1 MRGYRAIGAGSAAIL
16 CCGTA
21 LARAPVPRVE
31 DQDVPHTLKAAL
43 AMAYLTNPVLRQER
57 AALRATDE
65 QVPQALG
72 GWRPTITGS
81 ASMSYYSGLLR
92 MAPVAG
98 ESGGYVRKYDSPGYS
113 GGVSISQPIY
123 TGGKTTANTHKA
135 RHAVMAERAR
145 LIEAEQQVFSDV
157 VSAYVTVVEDEQI
170 LSIDINNEQVYAAQ
184 LRATSLRA
192 HGGEITHTDVA
203 QAQGALANARA
214 VRQLAEGT
222 LQADRATY
230 RQVVGCDAPDDL
242 SPPQP
247 LVLPLQTEQDAMTQ
261 AVQNNPEVIG
271 ALFDEAAK
279 KDAVGVAFAALMP
292 TVSAE
297 AAYMHG
303 INQDEGRS
311 LNNNKYALVN
321 ASMPLYQGGGEYAAV
336 RMARQQ
342 AAEAGHTVDVRRRAA
357 IQLAAASWQRMQANR
372 EAIDSNREAVAADAT
387 ALHGMQRQVIVGTTT
402 TLAVLQQQ
410 ETLLQAQI
418 ALVRSAGNLVQ
429 SSYQVTAAVGRLTAR
444 DLSLDVPLYDERAY
458 YHAVHDRLWGISDYA
473 TGQPGR

>member
-1 MRGYRAIGAGSAAIL
+1 MKGQWVIGTGSAAIL

-21 LARAPVPRVE
+21 LARAPHMDTPGTE
-31 DQDVPHTLKAAL
+31 VPHTLSAAL
-43 AMAYLTNPVLRQER
+43 AAAYLSNPVLRQER
-57 AALRATDE
+57 ASLRATDE

-72 GWRPTITGS
+72 GWRPTITGT
-81 ASMSYYSGLLR
+81 ASMSYYSGVTR
-92 MAPVAG
+92 MAPTAG
-98 ESGGYVRKYDSPGYS
+98 EDGYARQYDTPGYS
-113 GGVSISQPIY
+113 GGVSIAQPIY
-123 TGGKTTANTHKA
+123 TGGKTTASTHKA

-145 LIEAEQQVFSDV
+145 LIAAEQLVFTDV
-157 VSAYVTVVEDEQI
+157 VNAYINVVEDEQI

-184 LRATSLRA
+184 LRATELRA

-230 RQVVGCDAPDDL
+230 RQVVGTDAPDDL
-242 SPPQP
+242 TPPQP
-247 LVLPLQTEQDAMTQ
+247 LVLPLRTEQEIMTQ
-261 AVQNNPEVIG
+261 AVQNNPQVIA

-292 TVSAE
+292 TINAQ

-311 LNNNKYALVN
+311 LADNKYAVVT
-321 ASMPLYQGGGEYAAV
+321 ASLPLYQGGGEYAAV

-342 AAEAGHTVDVRRRAA
+342 AAEAAQAVDVQRRTAV
-357 IQLAAASWQRMQANR
+357 QLAAASWQRMQANR
-372 EAIDSNREAVAADAT
+372 AAIDSNREAVAADAT
-387 ALHGMQRQVIVGTTT
+387 ALHGMQRQAIVGTTT
-402 TLAVLQQQ
+402 TLSVLQQQ

-429 SSYQVTAAVGRLTAR
+429 STYQATAAIGRLTAR
-444 DLSLDVPLYDERAY
+444 DLNLDVPLYDERAY

-473 TGQPGR
+473 TSQPGR

>member
-1 MRGYRAIGAGSAAIL
+1 MQGNWAIGAGSAAIL

-21 LARAPVPRVE
+21 LARVPMPQVGE
-31 DQDVPHTLKAAL
+31 QDTPHTLKAAL

-57 AALRATDE
+57 ASLRATDE

-81 ASMSYYSGLLR
+81 ASMSYYSGLMR

-98 ESGGYVRKYDSPGYS
+98 ESGGYMRRYDSPGYS

-123 TGGKTTANTHKA
+123 SGGRTTANTHKA

-145 LIEAEQQVFSDV
+145 LIAAEQQVFSDV
-157 VSAYVTVVEDEQI
+157 VSAYVNVVEDEQI

-184 LRATSLRA
+184 LHATALRA

-242 SPPQP
+242 IPPQP
-247 LVLPLQTEQDAMTQ
+247 LVLPLHTEQDAMTQ
-261 AVQNNPEVIG
+261 AVQNNPDVIG

-279 KDAVGVAFAALMP
+279 KDAVGVSFAALMP
-292 TVSAE
+292 TVNAE
-297 AAYMHG
+297 AAYSHA
-303 INQDEGRS
+303 INQDDGRS
-311 LNNNKYALVN
+311 LSNNKYALVN

-342 AAEAGHTVDVRRRAA
+342 AAEAARTVDVRRRAA

-372 EAIDSNREAVAADAT
+372 EAIDSNREAVAADAA

-429 SSYQVTAAVGRLTAR
+429 SSYQATAAIGRLTAR
-444 DLSLDVPLYDERAY
+444 DLSLDVPLYDEQAY
-458 YHAVHDRLWGISDYA
+458 YRAVHDRLWGISDYA
-473 TGQPGR
+473 TSQPGR